1 MPLLGLANDLLLH
14 ISDHL
19 ESERDTSAFARVN
32 HYLYR
37 LLNAYLYRHNVQRF
51 GSSALLWA
59 AIYGQKGT
67 AQKSLREGANAQ
79 ATTDNGLTPLFL
91 AASNG
96 HEALVELLL
105 EQDGV
110 VADSKDNHCRTPLLW
125 AAEKGHEVVVKLLL
139 AKDDVDPDSKDRWGK
154 TPLSWAAENGHE
166 TVVKLLLAKDDVD
179 PDSKDE
185 RSQTPLSWAAE
196 NGHET
201 VVKLLLAMD
210 GVDPDSKDTRGQ
222 TPLLCAVENGHEAV
236 VKLLLAKDGADPN
249 FNVRL
254 GRTLLSSAG
263 TPRLPGGFRLSALY
277 FDPSRKTA
285 RKCAMAEEREVH
297 VTSLDSNL
305 HEEDLQ
311 DVFSK
316 YGPVEGIRLLKT
328 MRGESKGAAFV
339 VFKEKKDAAAA
350 LALDKTKLK
359 SKIMTVEMSTR

>member
-154 TPLSWAAENGHE
+154 
-166 TVVKLLLAKDDVD
+166 
-179 PDSKDE
+179 
-185 RSQTPLSWAAE
+185 TPLSWAAE